1 MESLLLPI
9 INHIS
14 QSFPEIPY
22 VDEDYGQLEAI
33 DNDNIDT
40 YPVVFPC
47 VLINTDSV
55 DWSSLSAKSQKGTAH
70 ICVRLCIDCYAD
82 THFGSNTT
90 DKIKERADLVHA
102 LHESLQTYRPLSVGA
117 LVRTKSKFYTWSH
130 GIKVYELYYDIDVD
144 DIISTH
150 NRKTIVRPS
159 ITPNP
164 RL

>member
-9 INHIS
+9 INYIS

-33 DNDNIDT
+33 DNENMDT

-55 DWSSLSAKSQKGTAH
+55 DWSSLSAKSQKGNAH

-82 THFGSNTT
+82 THFASGTT
-90 DKIKERADLVHA
+90 EKIKERSELVHS
-102 LHESLQTYRPLSVGA
+102 LHEALQTYRPLSVGA
-117 LVRTKSKFYTWSH
+117 LIRAKSKFYTWSH

-144 DIISTH
+144 DIIPDTTH
-150 NRKTIVRPS
+150 SILARPS
-159 ITPNP
+159 ITA
-164 RL
+164 R

>member
-9 INHIS
+9 INYIS

-33 DNDNIDT
+33 DNENMDN

-47 VLINTDSV
+47 VLINTD
-55 DWSSLSAKSQKGTAH
+55 KSQKGTAH

-90 DKIKERADLVHA
+90 DKIKERADLVHS
-102 LHESLQTYRPLSVGA
+102 LHAALQTYRPLAVGA
-117 LVRTKSKFYTWSH
+117 LVRTKSKFYAWFQ
-130 GIKVYELYYDIDVD
+130 L
-144 DIISTH
+144 
-150 NRKTIVRPS
+150 
-159 ITPNP
+159 
-164 RL
+164 RLMWE

>member
-9 INHIS
+9 INYIS
-14 QSFPEIPY
+14 QSFPDIPY

-33 DNDNIDT
+33 DNENIDT

-55 DWSSLSAKSQKGTAH
+55 DWSSLADKSQKGVAH
-70 ICVRLCIDCYAD
+70 LCVRLCIDCYAD
-82 THFGSNTT
+82 THSGSNTT
-90 DKIKERADLVHA
+90 DQISSRSQLVHSLHAA
-102 LHESLQTYRPLSVGA
+102 LQRYRPLNIGA
-117 LVRTKSKFYTWSH
+117 LIRTKSKFYTWSH

-144 DIISTH
+144 DILTPKNSKIL
-150 NRKTIVRPS
+150 VRPS
-159 ITPNP
+159 ITPYP

>member
-33 DNDNIDT
+33 DNDNVDT

-70 ICVRLCIDCYAD
+70 ICVRL
-82 THFGSNTT
+82 
-90 DKIKERADLVHA
+90 
-102 LHESLQTYRPLSVGA
+102 
-117 LVRTKSKFYTWSH
+117 
-130 GIKVYELYYDIDVD
+130 
-144 DIISTH
+144 
-150 NRKTIVRPS
+150 
-159 ITPNP
+159 
-164 RL
+164 

>member
-9 INHIS
+9 INYIS

-33 DNDNIDT
+33 DNDLTDT

-55 DWSSLSAKSQKGTAH
+55 DWSSLSAKSQKGNAH
-70 ICVRLCIDCYAD
+70 ICVRLCIDCYDD
-82 THFGSNTT
+82 THFASGTT
-90 DKIKERADLVHA
+90 EKIKERASLVHS
-102 LHESLQTYRPLSVGA
+102 LHAALQTYRPLSVGA
-117 LVRTKSKFYTWSH
+117 LIRTKSKFYTWSH

-144 DIISTH
+144 DIITPA
-150 NRKTIVRPS
+150 NGKALVRPS
-159 ITPNP
+159 ISTYR

>member
-33 DNDNIDT
+33 DNDNVDT

-55 DWSSLSAKSQKGTAH
+55 DWSSLSAKSQKGNAH
-70 ICVRLCIDCYAD
+70 ICVRLCIDCYDD
-82 THFGSNTT
+82 THFASGTT
-90 DKIKERADLVHA
+90 EKIKERSELVHS
-102 LHESLQTYRPLSVGA
+102 LHAALQTFRPLSVGA

-144 DIISTH
+144 DIITPA
-150 NRKTIVRPS
+150 NGKTLVKPS
-159 ITPNP
+159 ISPYRRT
-164 RL
+164 

>member
-33 DNDNIDT
+33 DNENMDT

-55 DWSSLSAKSQKGTAH
+55 DWSSLSAKSQKGNAH
-70 ICVRLCIDCYAD
+70 ICVRLCIDCYDD
-82 THFGSNTT
+82 TYSASGTT
-90 DKIKERADLVHA
+90 EKIKERAELVHS
-102 LHESLQTYRPLSVGA
+102 LHEALQTFRPLSVGA
-117 LVRTKSKFYTWSH
+117 LIRTKSKFYTWSH

-144 DIISTH
+144 DIITPSTH
-150 NRKTIVRPS
+150 TILARPD
-159 ITPNP
+159 ITT
-164 RL
+164 R

>member
-33 DNDNIDT
+33 DNENMDT

-55 DWSSLSAKSQKGTAH
+55 DWSSLSAKSQKGNAH
-70 ICVRLCIDCYAD
+70 ICVRLCIDCYDD
-82 THFGSNTT
+82 TRSASGTT
-90 DKIKERADLVHA
+90 EKIKERAELVHS
-102 LHESLQTYRPLSVGA
+102 LHEALQTFRPLSVGA
-117 LVRTKSKFYTWSH
+117 LIRTKSKFYTWSH

-144 DIISTH
+144 DIITPSTH
-150 NRKTIVRPS
+150 TILARPD
-159 ITPNP
+159 ITT
-164 RL
+164 R

>member
-33 DNDNIDT
+33 DNDNVDT

-55 DWSSLSAKSQKGTAH
+55 DWSSLSDKSQKGNAH
-70 ICVRLCIDCYAD
+70 ICVRLCIDCYDD
-82 THFGSNTT
+82 THFASGTT
-90 DKIKERADLVHA
+90 EKIKERSELVHS
-102 LHESLQTYRPLSVGA
+102 LHEALQTYRPLSVGA
-117 LVRTKSKFYTWSH
+117 LIRTKSKFYTWSH
-130 GIKVYELYYDIDVD
+130 GIKVYALYYDIDVD
-144 DIISTH
+144 DIITPSTH
-150 NRKTIVRPS
+150 TILARPD
-159 ITPNP
+159 ITT
-164 RL
+164 R

>member
-33 DNDNIDT
+33 DNDNVDT

-55 DWSSLSAKSQKGTAH
+55 DWSSLSAKSQKGNAH
-70 ICVRLCIDCYAD
+70 ICVRLCIDCYDD
-82 THFGSNTT
+82 THFASGTT
-90 DKIKERADLVHA
+90 EKIKERSELVHS
-102 LHESLQTYRPLSVGA
+102 LHAALQTYRPLSVGA
-117 LVRTKSKFYTWSH
+117 LIRTKSKFYTWSH

-144 DIISTH
+144 DIITPSTH
-150 NRKTIVRPS
+150 TILARPD
-159 ITPNP
+159 ITT
-164 RL
+164 R

>member
-9 INHIS
+9 INYIS

-33 DNDNIDT
+33 DNENMDT

-55 DWSSLSAKSQKGTAH
+55 DWSSLSAKSQKGNAH
-70 ICVRLCIDCYAD
+70 ICVRLCIDCYDD
-82 THFGSNTT
+82 THFASGTT
-90 DKIKERADLVHA
+90 EKIKERAELVHS
-102 LHESLQTYRPLSVGA
+102 LHAALQTYRPLSVGA
-117 LVRTKSKFYTWSH
+117 LIRTKSKFYTWSH

-144 DIISTH
+144 DIITPPCG
-150 NRKTIVRPS
+150 KTLVRPS
-159 ITPNP
+159 IDAS
-164 RL
+164 R

>member
-33 DNDNIDT
+33 DNDNVDT

-55 DWSSLSAKSQKGTAH
+55 DWSSLSDKSQKGNAH
-70 ICVRLCIDCYAD
+70 ICVRLCIDCYDD
-82 THFGSNTT
+82 THFASGTT
-90 DKIKERADLVHA
+90 EKIKERSELVHN
-102 LHESLQTYRPLSVGA
+102 LHAALQTYRPLSVGA

-144 DIISTH
+144 DIITSPCG
-150 NRKTIVRPS
+150 KILVRPS
-159 ITPNP
+159 IAAS
-164 RL
+164 R

>member
-33 DNDNIDT
+33 DNENMDT

-55 DWSSLSAKSQKGTAH
+55 DWSSLSDKSQKGIAH
-70 ICVRLCIDCYAD
+70 ICVRLCIDCYDD
-82 THFGSNTT
+82 THFASGTT
-90 DKIKERADLVHA
+90 EKIKERSELVHN
-102 LHESLQTYRPLSVGA
+102 LHEALQTYRPLSVGA
-117 LVRTKSKFYTWSH
+117 LIRTKSKFYTWSH

-144 DIISTH
+144 DIITPSTH
-150 NRKTIVRPS
+150 TILARPD
-159 ITPNP
+159 ITT
-164 RL
+164 R

>member
-1 MESLLLPI
+1 MPI
-9 INHIS
+9 INYIS

-33 DNDNIDT
+33 DNENMDT

-55 DWSSLSAKSQKGTAH
+55 DWSSLSAKSQKGNAH
-70 ICVRLCIDCYAD
+70 ICVRLCIDCYDD
-82 THFGSNTT
+82 THSASGTT
-90 DKIKERADLVHA
+90 EKIKERADLVHN
-102 LHESLQTYRPLSVGA
+102 LHEALQTYRPLSVGA
-117 LVRTKSKFYTWSH
+117 LIRTKSKFYTWSH

-144 DIISTH
+144 DILTPQNSKILA
-150 NRKTIVRPS
+150 RPS
-159 ITPNP
+159 ITPYH

>member
-33 DNDNIDT
+33 DNENMDT

-55 DWSSLSAKSQKGTAH
+55 DWSSLSAKSQKGNAH
-70 ICVRLCIDCYAD
+70 ICVRLCIDCYDD
-82 THFGSNTT
+82 THSASGTT
-90 DKIKERADLVHA
+90 EKIKERAELVHS
-102 LHESLQTYRPLSVGA
+102 LHEALQTFRPLSVGA
-117 LVRTKSKFYTWSH
+117 LIRTKSKFYTWSH

-150 NRKTIVRPS
+150 NRKTIVRPY
-159 ITPNP
+159 ITPTP

>member
-9 INHIS
+9 INYIS

-33 DNDNIDT
+33 DNDNVDT

-90 DKIKERADLVHA
+90 DKIKERADLVHS
-102 LHESLQTYRPLSVGA
+102 LHAALQTYRPLAVGA
-117 LVRTKSKFYTWSH
+117 LVRTKSKFYAWFQ
-130 GIKVYELYYDIDVD
+130 L
-144 DIISTH
+144 
-150 NRKTIVRPS
+150 
-159 ITPNP
+159 
-164 RL
+164 RLMWE

>member
-9 INHIS
+9 INYIS

-33 DNDNIDT
+33 DNENMDT

-55 DWSSLSAKSQKGTAH
+55 DWSSLSAKSQKGNAH
-70 ICVRLCIDCYAD
+70 ICVRLCIDCYDD
-82 THFGSNTT
+82 THFASGTT
-90 DKIKERADLVHA
+90 EKIKERADLVHS
-102 LHESLQTYRPLSVGA
+102 LHSALQTYRPLSVGA
-117 LVRTKSKFYTWSH
+117 LIRTKSKFYTWSH

-144 DIISTH
+144 DIITPDT
-150 NRKTIVRPS
+150 RKILVRPS
-159 ITPNP
+159 IDAS
-164 RL
+164 R